1 MKHSHSKDFQGGGR
15 PHNQLLNGLKTE
27 LSGLKC
33 KNKLR
38 EIRGFSLGDALIA
51 MAVIGA
57 LALILLPSYKA
68 VNPDKSEALH
78 KKATFIVERVVNE
91 LVTDEYLYPSGG
103 EYSGFSNT
111 SGVTLNGENHTGIT
125 KFCTLFTS
133 RLNLKPGTEV
143 NCTSGNISATSAEG
157 IDWYIPISDF
167 KNGAETL
174 IADVNGVEGPNCT
187 YSENCPKPDR
197 FEYKIEGGTKVPVKE
212 VQYYAATG
220 NPPPHGGAGGD
231 KAATSNDRPGLER
244 YAISCQGAGGGSVT
258 GATIYGQGD
267 GKING
272 NYILVAI
279 PDPGY
284 RCSWFTHQV
293 TVDNG
298 PVTDCAITCTKDLE
312 RPTKDGG
319 DVYLPPGDDDDDEE
333 GGEEEEEEKSYCIN
347 IELTGESDKC
357 TVEGAGC
364 GKLPGIYT
372 VTVSAVDA
380 SKYTSSW
387 SSKSF
392 TIVDSDINET
402 VLCSAS
408 ESCYNLTVTG
418 ADNCEIKLPS
428 GNCKGNSNKYTN
440 GKYTIEVTPK
450 EGFTYGGK
458 TREEGASTYDVE
470 INGSDVTA
478 NIVCT
483 TAPLC
488 PNPATA
494 VITLT
499 PTKNSG
505 GNGYYMSA
513 DVSLSHDLPVDV
525 ALKFN
530 GRDDK
535 GTTFGGTFN
544 IPSGATSA
552 TINAGGNTSGTY
564 GGTIEG
570 TFESA
575 DPGECI
581 TGVTIDAVEVEPN
594 KQVDID
600 VTFDNYAGNNLGTG
614 DGGKVSGTYTI
625 VGYSVSSGNNPVMKI
640 DHSYTCVNTKTGEQ
654 KSSGGIGGAGKY
666 CTSYTYTPGNSNF
679 AGEQCHGSINSCSIT
694 VDGHT
699 FNCTTGTYEY
709 DGVTYNV
716 KRIETSGL
724 NVSAIAELQ
733 ECSRLINGGGSCSIG
748 FIGTGVLQNTK
759 ADVQLSGGSNESFTL
774 DSSNSYR
781 KTLSD
786 MPCGNNYQITATGGV
801 APGAGSN
808 WADAVITATA
818 NPSSITNLSG
828 SQTVWIEISDES
840 PEESCTI
847 EVVAAGD
854 TSKNAYCSIHLTGN
868 EVKNDSLSKSN
879 SYKVIWENL
888 ECGKQYFVRA
898 TDGGNDTGPNTV
910 QVDANPTTI
919 NSLTGTQTVTVT
931 FGNSGPPLCGINLTG
946 SGDTGG
952 GVQAKVSLS
961 GGTSR
966 SVVLSSSNSY
976 KHTWNDL
983 ECGKAYTISVSDAKD
998 ITNSSAKITA
1008 TASPSSFSSLSDSQN
1023 VDVNFKKE
1031 VQSCKLTI
1039 RASFDYNDLINS
1051 FYGNLVIPVTVF
1063 LNGSSQSIELH
1074 TNAFSNTIDNAQ
1086 CGTSYNVKVGTLQ
1099 YDSSE
1104 YDLSYTGESSYQNP
1118 LKADT
1123 IHDLYFSLK
1132 RKIYVTGSTSGM
1144 SGSMNSRYI
1153 DFCISS
1159 WPEGISQFTL
1169 NVTGGEYVY
1178 INSMY
1183 GNCQRFWTN
1192 ASQVYIYDIQPSYPW
1207 LNYIIQYPPSGS
1219 F

>member
-1 MKHSHSKDFQGGGR
+1 MKHSHSTDFQGGGR

-27 LSGLKC
+27 LCGLKY
-33 KNKLR
+33 KNKR
-38 EIRGFSLGDALIA
+38 RGIKGFSLGDALIA

-220 NPPPHGGAGGD
+220 NPPAHGGAGGD
-231 KAATSNDRPGLER
+231 KASTSNDRPGLER

-544 IPSGATSA
+544 IPSGTTSA

-581 TGVTIDAVEVEPN
+581 TGVTI
-594 KQVDID
+594 
-600 VTFDNYAGNNLGTG
+600 
-614 DGGKVSGTYTI
+614 
-625 VGYSVSSGNNPVMKI
+625 
-640 DHSYTCVNTKTGEQ
+640 
-654 KSSGGIGGAGKY
+654 
-666 CTSYTYTPGNSNF
+666 
-679 AGEQCHGSINSCSIT
+679 GSDY
-694 VDGHT
+694 V
-699 FNCTTGTYEY
+699 
-709 DGVTYNV
+709 
-716 KRIETSGL
+716 
-724 NVSAIAELQ
+724 
-733 ECSRLINGGGSCSIG
+733 
-748 FIGTGVLQNTK
+748 
-759 ADVQLSGGSNESFTL
+759 
-774 DSSNSYR
+774 
-781 KTLSD
+781 
-786 MPCGNNYQITATGGV
+786 
-801 APGAGSN
+801 
-808 WADAVITATA
+808 
-818 NPSSITNLSG
+818 
-828 SQTVWIEISDES
+828 
-840 PEESCTI
+840 PEESCRIDVIGEGYTN
-847 EVVAAGD
+847 
-854 TSKNAYCSIHLTGN
+854 K
-868 EVKNDSLSKSN
+868 DSYAVLKLS
-879 SYKVIWENL
+879 
-888 ECGKQYFVRA
+888 
-898 TDGGNDTGPNTV
+898 GNDTKTIRIDNSNNFINSWTNLSCNKDYTV
-910 QVDANPTTI
+910 TSTDASASVTIRPTTVTK
-919 NSLTGTQTVTVT
+919 NSPILKGEDYVVVEFMKGDGCYPTGNYKATVTYEIDWSQSKLDKYTGRDNCSAGESKDFVRVSGSGSYSNCDPIPLSTWEGCFGYYEGYIEFVDWYRDGTKMNEATQDIEAYIEKDTT
-931 FGNSGPPLCGINLTG
+931 FTAKWRFIDNTETPKCSIELTG

-1183 GNCQRFWTN
+1183 GKCQRFWTN

>member
-1 MKHSHSKDFQGGGR
+1 MRKIFVAKSQSLFKRGCDCFSIMHSKWQKILMLQR
-15 PHNQLLNGLKTE
+15 V
-27 LSGLKC
+27 
-33 KNKLR
+33 
-38 EIRGFSLGDALIA
+38 RGFSLGDALIA

-220 NPPPHGGAGGD
+220 NPPAHGGAGGD
-231 KAATSNDRPGLER
+231 KASTSNDRPGLER

-544 IPSGATSA
+544 IPSGTTSA

-733 ECSRLINGGGSCSIG
+733 ECSMLVSDGG
-748 FIGTGVLQNTK
+748 
-759 ADVQLSGGSNESFTL
+759 
-774 DSSNSYR
+774 NSTCAI
-781 KTLSD
+781 K
-786 MPCGNNYQITATGGV
+786 
-801 APGAGSN
+801 
-808 WADAVITATA
+808 
-818 NPSSITNLSG
+818 
-828 SQTVWIEISDES
+828 
-840 PEESCTI
+840 
-847 EVVAAGD
+847 VVAAGD

-910 QVDANPTTI
+910 QVDASPTLI

-931 FGNSGPPLCGINLTG
+931 FGNPGDASCRLTFTS

-952 GVQAKVSLS
+952 AAEGQCTVTSGKDNSTKTVNLNKGTQYKGSLS
-961 GGTSR
+961 G
-966 SVVLSSSNSY
+966 LY
-976 KHTWNDL
+976 
-983 ECGKAYTISVSDAKD
+983 CGYGYTISCSGTGTGSTYKLTPTPP
-998 ITNSSAKITA
+998 II
-1008 TASPSSFSSLSDSQN
+1008 SSLTGTQN
-1023 VDVNFKKE
+1023 VDVKFEKGQE
-1031 VQSCKLTI
+1031 EDCKIVVRGGGDIDPSIVMATV
-1039 RASFDYNDLINS
+1039 
-1051 FYGNLVIPVTVF
+1051 NLSGPD
-1063 LNGSSQSIELH
+1063 GSKTQKL
-1074 TNAFSNTIDNAQ
+1074 
-1086 CGTSYNVKVGTLQ
+1086 
-1099 YDSSE
+1099 DSS
-1104 YDLSYTGESSYQNP
+1104 
-1118 LKADT
+1118 
-1123 IHDLYFSLK
+1123 
-1132 RKIYVTGSTSGM
+1132 
-1144 SGSMNSRYI
+1144 
-1153 DFCISS
+1153 
-1159 WPEGISQFTL
+1159 
-1169 NVTGGEYVY
+1169 
-1178 INSMY
+1178 
-1183 GNCQRFWTN
+1183 
-1192 ASQVYIYDIQPSYPW
+1192 
-1207 LNYIIQYPPSGS
+1207 SGS
-1219 F
+1219 FSVSWDLTCGANYTI